1 LDDCSAANVAAPQ
14 KLRRERLIVS
24 RRSRY
29 WFCGPQV
36 HRMRTLSNC
45 KKAVSVNVPSSKA
58 PVSALEAGAL
68 ASAQAVEQRVGL
80 DATD

>member
-1 LDDCSAANVAAPQ
+1 
-14 KLRRERLIVS
+14 
-24 RRSRY
+24 
-29 WFCGPQV
+29 
-36 HRMRTLSNC
+36 MRTLSNR
-45 KKAVSVNVPSSKA
+45 KQAVSVNVPSSKA